1 MDKSVADLQKKYEE
15 LKKKYFNNEND
26 EVIEECK
33 NILKKNKIDVFYNLL
48 CLAYNNKG
56 NFLKAINIMND
67 ALNQNPN
74 NVDFLNN
81 LGMSYANIYK
91 YKKAE

>member
-1 MDKSVADLQKKYEE
+1 MYKSVADLQKKYEE

-56 NFLKAINIMND
+56 NILKAD
-67 ALNQNPN
+67 AIVYDKSKGLVEAEG
-74 NVDFLNN
+74 NVVLV
-81 LGMSYANIYK
+81 LGDQP
-91 YKKAE
+91 